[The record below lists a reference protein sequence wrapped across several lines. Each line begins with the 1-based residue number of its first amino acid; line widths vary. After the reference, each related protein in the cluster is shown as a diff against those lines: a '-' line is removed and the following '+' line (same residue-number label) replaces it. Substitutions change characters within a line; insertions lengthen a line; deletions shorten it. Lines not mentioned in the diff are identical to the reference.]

1 MSILTLT
8 QVEGT
13 DEEISSLCFKSIR
26 SPVLFIMIFVSEM
39 TAVRA
44 HAVHHFASSASHLT
58 LWKAFLK

>member
-8 QVEGT
+8 KVEGT
-13 DEEISSLCFKSIR
+13 DEEISSLCFKSIS
-26 SPVLFIMIFVSEM
+26 SPLLLIMIFVNEM
-39 TAVRA
+39 AAVGA